1 MSTFKKIILAELKAK
16 GLSRIASKI
25 KSIRKDVNSVR
36 VRTVDL
42 FKQDRELLQSIL
54 DTYTAGRFDGMQDLY
69 VYDRTKPE
77 REFSV
82 KYAFLNNEFSEIER
96 GKIKDVL
103 RLKYDV
109 VDDTTAQRVFGRWYD
124 QVVWTRLCELGEH

>member
-1 MSTFKKIILAELKAK
+1 MATFKKIILAELKAK
-16 GLSRIASKI
+16 GLSRIVSKI

-82 KYAFLNNEFSEIER
+82 KYAFLNNEFSELEQD
-96 GKIKDVL
+96 KIKDIL

-109 VDDTTAQRVFGRWYD
+109 VDDTTAQRAFGRWYD
-124 QVVWTRLCELGEH
+124 QVVWTKLCELGEF